1 MYLVSECTTR
11 SAPWSRGR
19 SSSGEVGRVDEGR
32 LDAVFLRQQLRE
44 QAVGRLIDDI
54 GDNNVVAGLQEGEE
68 HGMQRGDPAREGDG
82 VLPVVENGELVLQ
95 CELVDPLLRV
105 YRGMSV
111 PDQLISDGSSGRA

>member
-1 MYLVSECTTR
+1 
-11 SAPWSRGR
+11 
-19 SSSGEVGRVDEGR
+19 
-32 LDAVFLRQQLRE
+32 
-44 QAVGRLIDDI
+44 VGRLIDDI